1 MKDLEKSILTLIAW
15 IGCFVLA
22 IHAMN
27 MDSQI
32 GVILAFI
39 GAFAFP
45 MLLWWNEEQISE
57 FFGDSSSYDEDGNE
71 KPSASNLPDKLKRED
86 SYDQKMRL
94 LMELMDDD
102 ERDAFK
108 QTLKEQVINRHSRL
122 SDDLVDGELPF
133 DAESYEDLYDKR

>member
-27 MDSQI
+27 TDMTI
-32 GVILAFI
+32 GIILAFA
-39 GAFAFP
+39 GAFGFP
-45 MLLWWNEEQISE
+45 MLLWGDEEQISE
-57 FFGDSSSYDEDGNE
+57 FFMGDSSADDDE
-71 KPSASNLPDKLKRED
+71 KQATSASQTSDKLKRKD

-102 ERDAFK
+102 EREAFK
-108 QTLKEQVINRHSRL
+108 QTLKDQVINRYNHL
-122 SDDLVDGELPF
+122 ADGLVDGELPF
-133 DAESYEDLYDKR
+133 DAEEFDLYNRK